1 MNDLEVVPQGTDYRR
16 RAVPGL
22 GRTATPNEPPP
33 DLLFPR
39 VAAGSRASGRRP
51 FATRLT
57 GIMTL
62 AALVAAG
69 TPDRAA
75 ASTEGAATA
84 PRPNIVLIV
93 ADDLGWSQ
101 PGFNGGTEVT
111 TPNMDRIANEGVKL
125 TQFYAQ
131 PQCAPTRAALLT
143 GRYAWKNGVN
153 TNPLGHRTGGI
164 LLDERTI
171 AQALGD
177 AGYATWIVGKWGV
190 GHWRTE
196 HLPLQRGFDHH
207 YGTYTGLIDS
217 FTHLRGDGLD
227 WHRNGR
233 PIVESGYS
241 TFLLAEEAV
250 QLIGRHDG
258 TDPFLLYLSFNAV
271 HTPHQAPR
279 EYRDL
284 YSGPYY
290 KQRAMLK
297 AMDDA
302 IGWVLAALESK
313 GVVNDT
319 LVMFLGDNGDA
330 PEAGTKDQSPYRGEK
345 ATYFEGGIR
354 VPAVARWPGEI
365 PADSESDALL
375 HVVDMFAT
383 FAELA
388 GASTTDGLPLDGL
401 DAWAAIAEGEESP
414 RTELVHSPHV
424 LRQGDWKLIEEMAHT
439 SRWESGEQRL
449 FNIAE
454 DPYETT
460 NLAETETAKVAE
472 MAARLDEHEQFA
484 RANDQGQRI
493 DVSPLTIY
501 GEEENEVFGPTV
513 WWTLNQRA
521 SGNTEPTL
529 VRLEAVGDQVKLTYD
544 EALYAG
550 AAPPASAFDVVVN
563 PGYNAVQVEEVSV
576 SGRAVLLTLADT
588 PAATDTVGL
597 TYNVPDTYG
606 IRDLVGVQAVGVT
619 WVTGA
624 VKSAFLSD
632 DASLGALSLSGID
645 IGTFS
650 SATTS
655 YSAAVGNGISTTT
668 VTATA
673 THTGATVAISPASP
687 VSLAEGANEITIT
700 VTAEDGETTST
711 YTVTVT
717 RAAAADDATLSALS
731 LSGIDIGTFSSATTS
746 YSAAVGNGVSTTTV
760 TATANHTGATVAISP
775 ASPVSLAEGANEI
788 TITVTAEDGETTSTY
803 TVTVTRAATVAS
815 GDATLSALSL
825 SGIDIG
831 TFSSSVSSYSAS
843 VGNEV
848 ETTTVTATANHT
860 GATVAISPA
869 SPVSLAEGANEIT
882 IMVTAE
888 DGETRSTYTVTVT
901 RAAPVSSGN
910 ATLSALSL
918 SGIDIGTF
926 SSSVSSYSASVGNE
940 VETTTVTA
948 TATHTGATVAIS
960 PASPVS
966 LAEGANEI
974 TITVTAEDGETTNT
988 YTVTVT
994 RASAGTEEAA
1004 TAPRPNIVVI
1014 VADDMGW
1021 AQPGFNGGTEV
1032 STPNIDRIANEGV
1045 KLTQFYVQPQCA
1057 TTRGA
1062 LLTGRYAWKNGV
1074 NTNPL
1079 PDKTGGLRLDERTIA
1094 QALGDVGYATW
1105 IVGKWHLGHW
1115 RAEHLPLQRGFDH
1128 HYGLYSGQIDS
1139 FEHINRRRL
1148 DWHRNG
1154 RPVVE
1159 SGYSTFLLAEE
1170 AVQLIGRHDGTD
1182 PFFLYLPFNAVHT
1195 PHQAPNEYVDL
1206 YSGSKRKQRA
1216 MLKAMD
1222 DAIGWVLAALES
1234 KGVLGDT
1241 LVMFVGDN
1249 GDAPEAGTA
1258 SQSPY
1263 RGSKAT
1269 YFEGGIRVPAVVRWP
1284 DEITAGTESDEMLH
1298 VVDLFPTFSGLAG
1311 ASTTDGLPL
1320 DGLDAWEAVA
1330 EGEESPRTELVHSPH
1345 VLRQGDWK
1353 LIERIAH
1360 TSKWVSGKL
1369 WLFNIAEDPYE
1380 TTNLAETETAK
1391 VSEMEARLDHFAQ
1404 FARANDSGRQVSI
1417 SSPTVFG
1424 EEENEAFGTAV
1435 RTALTARSSGN
1446 TGPSPVRLEAVGN
1459 QVKLSF
1465 DEPLDAGAVPPASAF
1480 AAVVNPGYN
1489 TAEVEAVDVGGHAV
1503 LLTLAETPAATDT
1516 VGLTYNVPD
1525 TGGIRDLDDLEAAGV
1540 TWVTAEVKSAFLSD
1554 DASLGAL
1561 SLSGIDIGTFSSATT
1576 SYSAAVGNGI
1586 STTTVTASA
1595 SHSGATVATSP
1606 ASPVSLATGANEIA
1620 VTVTAEDGLT
1630 TRTYTVTV
1638 TRAAAADDA
1647 TLSALSLSGI
1657 DIGTFSGA
1665 TTSYSAAV
1673 GNGISTTTVTATAN
1687 HTGATVAISPASPV
1701 SLAEG
1706 ANEITVTVTAEDGET
1721 TSTYT
1726 VTVTRAARPVVS
1738 IMAVS
1743 SPVSEGEP
1751 AEFRVTRTGSLT
1763 DALSV
1768 KIRAGEVDIAMP
1780 FRPGKGSRVGSN
1792 LSGDDKVVEDDVTV
1806 TWTILEDDRYT
1817 IAPDAASATVLMED
1831 DDVAEFSVSI
1841 DPAEIKE
1848 DESATVEVKITN
1860 GVTFAAAQTIE
1871 FDLAGS
1877 TATKNTDYRVSP
1889 ATPTLRAGARRT
1901 TATVSATADSST
1913 EGDETVSLAASHDG
1927 KAIGTVSLTI
1937 KDATV
1942 TPLTAQFL
1950 DVPATH
1956 DGENAFEFELR
1967 FSEEFPLG
1975 FKRLRDDAFDVT
1987 GGAVRRAKRIVKDSN
2002 LRWSIRVMPASD
2014 ADVIVALPATTDCT
2028 AAGAICTPSGKP
2040 LSNGLSATVTG
2051 PGTTMT
2057 GFSLAPENGHPS
2069 GIWSDGRTAWV
2080 ADADDARL
2088 YAYRLADGARIP
2100 ERDIATEPGP
2110 MGLWSDR
2117 DVLWVADPGASLRA
2131 HRLADGM
2138 RLVERDVTLPATAAP
2153 VGLWSDG
2160 ETAWVTNWLG
2170 DTVRAYGL
2178 SDGRHAPDRDIQ
2190 LAEGN
2195 LLPVGLWS
2203 DGKTLWVADWD
2214 ERIYA
2219 YRLSNGKR
2227 EPARDI
2233 VPGARDF
2240 DPSGLWSNGAML
2252 LSTGWESTEVSA
2264 YRLPQGFAYEHRKA
2278 PAVAP
2283 TPMLADPA
2291 LRRAVEAALGKA
2303 SAKARRT
2310 VDLSQLTILQARS
2323 AGVRSLAGL
2332 EAAVSLREL
2341 DLGFNPLTD
2350 LQPLAMLPA
2359 LVSLNLDGSSPDLEQ
2374 LAPLT
2379 GLKRLSL
2386 RYREIESLMPLAGM
2400 TSLAELDVGGNNI
2413 KDLNPLIGLTGLQL
2427 LRANGNRIADL
2438 WPLAHL
2444 TRLETLDLGRN
2455 QVRDLRPL
2463 AGLVQLQTLRLDGNG
2478 LTELQLV
2485 SGQKSLVELGLA
2497 GNAVVD
2503 IRALSD
2509 AVHLQRLDLRGNPV
2523 ADLWP
2528 LSGLPSLVWVHV
2540 GGSRVGNLA
2549 PLDGLPGLTLAG
2561 REDLEAPT
2569 VAGERTD

>member
-1 MNDLEVVPQGTDYRR
+1 
-16 RAVPGL
+16 
-22 GRTATPNEPPP
+22 
-33 DLLFPR
+33 
-39 VAAGSRASGRRP
+39 
-51 FATRLT
+51 
-57 GIMTL
+57 MTL
-62 AALVAAG
+62 ATLVAAG
-69 TPDRAA
+69 MPDRAA
-75 ASTEGAATA
+75 AGTEGDATA

-143 GRYAWKNGVN
+143 GRYAWKNGVD

-164 LLDERTI
+164 HLDERTI

-177 AGYATWIVGKWGV
+177 AGYATWVVGKWGV

-217 FTHLRGDGLD
+217 FTHLRGDSLD

-233 PIVESGYS
+233 PVVESGYS

-258 TDPFLLYLSFNAV
+258 TDPFFLYLPFNAV

-279 EYRDL
+279 EYLDL
-284 YSGPYY
+284 YSGQYY

-302 IGWVLAALESK
+302 IGSVLAALESK
-313 GVVNDT
+313 GVADDT

-330 PEAGTKDQSPYRGEK
+330 PEAGTKDDSPYRGEK
-345 ATYFEGGIR
+345 ATYFEGGIL
-354 VPAVARWPGEI
+354 VPAVARWSGEI

-375 HVVDMFAT
+375 HVVDVFPT

-414 RTELVHSPHV
+414 RTELVHSPEV
-424 LRQGDWKLIEEMAHT
+424 LRQGNWKLIEEMAHT
-439 SRWESGEQRL
+439 SRWESGELRL

-454 DPYETT
+454 DPYEAT
-460 NLAETETAKVAE
+460 NLADTETAKVAE
-472 MAARLDEHEQFA
+472 MSARLDYHEQFA
-484 RANDQGQRI
+484 RANDRGRRI
-493 DVSPLTIY
+493 EDSPLTIY
-501 GEEENEVFGPTV
+501 GAEENEVFGPTI
-513 WWTLNQRA
+513 WWTLNERA

-529 VRLEAVGDQVKLTYD
+529 VRLEAVGDQVKLSYD

-550 AAPPASAFDVVVN
+550 VAPPASAFDVVVN
-563 PGYNAVQVEEVSV
+563 PGYNTVEVEAVDID
-576 SGRAVLLTLADT
+576 GHTVLLTLADA
-588 PAATDTVGL
+588 PGATGTVGL

-606 IRDLVGVQAVGVT
+606 IRDLVGVQAAGVT

-632 DASLGALSLSGID
+632 DATLGALSLSGVD

-668 VTATA
+668 VTASASDAGATVAISPRSPVSLAEGANEIAVTVTAEDGLTTRTYTVTVTRAAASDDATLGALSLSGVDIGTFSSTVSSYSASVGNEVETTTVTA
-673 THTGATVAISPASP
+673 TANHAGATVAISPASP
-687 VSLAEGANEITIT
+687 VSLAEGANEITVT
-700 VTAEDGETTST
+700 VTAEDGETTSA
-711 YTVTVT
+711 YAVTVT
-717 RAAAADDATLSALS
+717 RA
-731 LSGIDIGTFSSATTS
+731 
-746 YSAAVGNGVSTTTV
+746 
-760 TATANHTGATVAISP
+760 P
-775 ASPVSLAEGANEI
+775 PP
-788 TITVTAEDGETTSTY
+788 
-803 TVTVTRAATVAS
+803 VAS

-831 TFSSSVSSYSAS
+831 TFSSTVSSYSAS

-848 ETTTVTATANHT
+848 DTTTVTATANHA

-869 SPVSLAEGANEIT
+869 SPVSLVEGANQIA
-882 IMVTAE
+882 V
-888 DGETRSTYTVTVT
+888 
-901 RAAPVSSGN
+901 
-910 ATLSALSL
+910 
-918 SGIDIGTF
+918 
-926 SSSVSSYSASVGNE
+926 
-940 VETTTVTA
+940 
-948 TATHTGATVAIS
+948 
-960 PASPVS
+960 
-966 LAEGANEI
+966 
-974 TITVTAEDGETTNT
+974 TVTAEDGETTST
-988 YTVTVT
+988 YAVTVT
-994 RASAGTEEAA
+994 RASAGTEGAA
-1004 TAPRPNIVVI
+1004 TAPRPNIVLI
-1014 VADDMGW
+1014 VADDLGW
-1021 AQPGFNGGTEV
+1021 SQTGFNGGTEV
-1032 STPNIDRIANEGV
+1032 ATPNIDRIANEGV

-1139 FEHINRRRL
+1139 FEHTNRQRL

-1170 AVQLIGRHDGTD
+1170 AVQLIGRHDGMD

-1195 PHQAPNEYVDL
+1195 PHQAPKEYVDL

-1222 DAIGWVLAALES
+1222 DAIGWVLAELES
-1234 KGVLGDT
+1234 KGVLDNT
-1241 LVMFVGDN
+1241 LVMFLGDN
-1249 GDAPEAGTA
+1249 GDAPEAGTKD
-1258 SQSPY
+1258 QSPY
-1263 RGSKAT
+1263 RGGKAT

-1284 DEITAGTESDEMLH
+1284 GEVAAGTESDALLH
-1298 VVDLFPTFSGLAG
+1298 VVDLFPTFAGLAG

-1320 DGLDAWEAVA
+1320 DGLDAWEAVVH
-1330 EGEESPRTELVHSPH
+1330 GEESPRTELVHSPH

-1380 TTNLAETETAK
+1380 TTNLAEAETAK
-1391 VSEMEARLDHFAQ
+1391 VSEMEARLDHLAQ
-1404 FARANDSGRQVSI
+1404 FARANDSGRRVSI

-1435 RTALTARSSGN
+1435 RAAVTARSSGN
-1446 TGPSPVRLEAVGN
+1446 TGPSPVRLEAVGD

-1465 DEPLDAGAVPPASAF
+1465 DEPLDADAVPPASAF
-1480 AAVVNPGYN
+1480 AVVVNPGYN

-1503 LLTLAETPAATDT
+1503 LLTLAQAPAATDT

-1525 TGGIRDLDDLEAAGV
+1525 TDGIRDLNDLEAAGV
-1540 TWVTAEVKSAFLSD
+1540 TWITGAMSSAFLSG
-1554 DASLGAL
+1554 DAALGAL
-1561 SLSGIDIGTFSSATT
+1561 SLSDVDIGTFSSATT

-1595 SHSGATVATSP
+1595 SHSGATVAISP
-1606 ASPVSLATGANEIA
+1606 RSPVSLAEGANEIA

-1638 TRAAAADDA
+1638 TREAAADDA

-1657 DIGTFSGA
+1657 DIGTFSS
-1665 TTSYSAAV
+1665 TVSSYSASV
-1673 GNGISTTTVTATAN
+1673 GNEVETTTVTATAN
-1687 HTGATVAISPASPV
+1687 HAGATVAISPASPV
-1701 SLAEG
+1701 SLVEG
-1706 ANEITVTVTAEDGET
+1706 ANEITVTVTAEDGAT
-1721 TSTYT
+1721 TSSYT
-1726 VTVTRAARPVVS
+1726 VTVTRASVTRASLPVIS
-1738 IMAVS
+1738 IEAVA
-1743 SPVSEGEP
+1743 SPVSEGER
-1751 AEFRVTRTGSLT
+1751 AEFRVTRTGLVT
-1763 DALSV
+1763 NDLRV
-1768 KIRAGEVDIAMP
+1768 NIRAGAVDVTMP
-1780 FRPGKGSRVGSN
+1780 FRTSHSSRVGYTQA
-1792 LSGDDKVVEDDVTV
+1792 GDDRVVEDDVVV
-1806 TWTILEDDRYT
+1806 TWTLKEGEGYT
-1817 IAPDAASATVLMED
+1817 ISPDAASAEVLVED
-1831 DDVAEFSVSI
+1831 DDVPEFALSI
-1841 DPAEIKE
+1841 DPAEIE
-1848 DESATVEVKITN
+1848 EGESATLEAKVTN
-1860 GVTFAAAQTIE
+1860 GVTFKTNQTID
-1871 FDLAGS
+1871 FDFAGS
-1877 TATKNTDYRVSP
+1877 TATKNTDYTVSP

-1913 EGDETVSLAASHDG
+1913 EGDEVVSLAASHDG
-1927 KAIGTVSLTI
+1927 KVIGTVSLTI
-1937 KDATV
+1937 KNATV
-1942 TPLTAQFL
+1942 TPLSAQFL

-1956 DGENAFEFELR
+1956 DGEAAFEFELR

-2028 AAGAICTPSGKP
+2028 VAGAICTASAKP
-2040 LSNGLSATVTG
+2040 LSNGLSATVAG

-2100 ERDIATEPGP
+2100 ERDIATEPAP
-2110 MGLWSDR
+2110 MGLWSDG

-2160 ETAWVTNWLG
+2160 ETAWVTDWLG
-2170 DTVRAYGL
+2170 GTVRAYGL
-2178 SDGRHAPDRDIQ
+2178 SDGRHAPDRDIR

-2203 DGKTLWVADWD
+2203 DRKTLWVADWD

-2252 LSTGWESTEVSA
+2252 LSTGWESTELSA
-2264 YRLPQGFAYEHRKA
+2264 YRLPKGFAHEHRKA
-2278 PAVAP
+2278 PPVAP
-2283 TPMLADPA
+2283 TAMLADPA
-2291 LRRAVEAALGKA
+2291 LRRAVEAGPWRGFRE
-2303 SAKARRT
+2303 SGGSVST
-2310 VDLSQLTILQARS
+2310 DNS
-2323 AGVRSLAGL
+2323 AGAQRRRH
-2332 EAAVSLREL
+2332 E
-2341 DLGFNPLTD
+2341 
-2350 LQPLAMLPA
+2350 
-2359 LVSLNLDGSSPDLEQ
+2359 
-2374 LAPLT
+2374 
-2379 GLKRLSL
+2379 
-2386 RYREIESLMPLAGM
+2386 
-2400 TSLAELDVGGNNI
+2400 
-2413 KDLNPLIGLTGLQL
+2413 
-2427 LRANGNRIADL
+2427 
-2438 WPLAHL
+2438 
-2444 TRLETLDLGRN
+2444 LGR
-2455 QVRDLRPL
+2455 
-2463 AGLVQLQTLRLDGNG
+2463 A
-2478 LTELQLV
+2478 
-2485 SGQKSLVELGLA
+2485 
-2497 GNAVVD
+2497 
-2503 IRALSD
+2503 
-2509 AVHLQRLDLRGNPV
+2509 
-2523 ADLWP
+2523 
-2528 LSGLPSLVWVHV
+2528 
-2540 GGSRVGNLA
+2540 GGSRQPAGA
-2549 PLDGLPGLTLAG
+2549 GPRFQSADGPAAAGDASGAGFREPGRLDARP
-2561 REDLEAPT
+2561 
-2569 VAGERTD
+2569 